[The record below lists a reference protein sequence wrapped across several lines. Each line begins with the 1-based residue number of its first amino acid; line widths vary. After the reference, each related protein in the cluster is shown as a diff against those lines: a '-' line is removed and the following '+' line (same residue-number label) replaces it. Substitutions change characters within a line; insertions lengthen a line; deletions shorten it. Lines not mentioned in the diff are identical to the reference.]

1 MKSIIKSL
9 GTSHVRRFL
18 STVPKPLNPVQ
29 EAALDEQCILVNQ
42 HDQECGYA
50 SKRDC
55 HRLVNGQIPLH
66 RAFSVFLFN
75 TKDELLLQQ
84 RSSTKITF
92 PNHFTNSCCSHP
104 LYEIEH
110 ERNTL
115 EGAKAAA
122 CRRLSF
128 ELGIPKNQCQ
138 PKDLQ
143 YITRIRYVVINYCQI
158 CESTFINDVFL
169 GTCLK
174 VMELGANTKS
184 IIYLFYT
191 KM

>member
-9 GTSHVRRFL
+9 GALPLRRFL
-18 STVPKPLNPVQ
+18 STVPKPINPVQ
-29 EAALDEQCILVNQ
+29 EAALEEQCILVDEYD
-42 HDQECGYA
+42 HECGHA
-50 SKRDC
+50 TKRDC

-84 RSSTKITF
+84 RSSTKVTF
-92 PNHFTNSCCSHP
+92 PNHFTNACCSHP

-110 ERNTL
+110 ERNNL

-122 CRRLSF
+122 CRRLMF

-143 YITRIRYVVINYCQI
+143 YITRI
-158 CESTFINDVFL
+158 
-169 GTCLK
+169 K
-174 VMELGANTKS
+174 
-184 IIYLFYT
+184 
-191 KM
+191 

>member
-1 MKSIIKSL
+1 MLVPLTYVHKLFDRLSTMKSIMKSL
-9 GTSHVRRFL
+9 GTLSLRRYL

-29 EAALDEQCILVNQ
+29 EAALEERCILVDQ
-42 HDQECGYA
+42 HDHECGHA
-50 SKRDC
+50 TKRDC

-92 PNHFTNSCCSHP
+92 PDHFTNSCCSHP

-110 ERNTL
+110 ERNDL
-115 EGAKAAA
+115 EGVKAAA
-122 CRRLSF
+122 CRRLKF
-128 ELGIPKNQCQ
+128 ELGIPTNQCQ

-143 YITRIRYVVINYCQI
+143 YITRIR
-158 CESTFINDVFL
+158 
-169 GTCLK
+169 
-174 VMELGANTKS
+174 
-184 IIYLFYT
+184 
-191 KM
+191 